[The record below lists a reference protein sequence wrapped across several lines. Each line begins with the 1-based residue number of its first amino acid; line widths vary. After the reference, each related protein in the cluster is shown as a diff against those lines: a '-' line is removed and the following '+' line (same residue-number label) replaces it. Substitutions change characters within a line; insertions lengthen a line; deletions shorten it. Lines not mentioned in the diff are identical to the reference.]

1 MIRIFKTIWTDLKN
15 ANWARLLQELIL
27 AIVYTLLFGTA
38 THFFGIEVVVVA
50 GLSLLLANAK
60 VNDKS

>member
-1 MIRIFKTIWTDLKN
+1 MKNIFKTIWTDLKN

-50 GLSLLLANAK
+50 GLFFTIS
-60 VNDKS
+60 